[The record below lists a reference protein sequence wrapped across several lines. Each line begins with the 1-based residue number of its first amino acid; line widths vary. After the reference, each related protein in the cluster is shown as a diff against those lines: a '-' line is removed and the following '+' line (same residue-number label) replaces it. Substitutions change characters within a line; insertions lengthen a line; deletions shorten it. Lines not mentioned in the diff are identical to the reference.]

1 MLSRKKLP
9 KRFDEQCA
17 TLSNSEER
25 PVEIHSP
32 NFHQTVREEVIFYV
46 KYFPNYD
53 FGGQNLIRH
62 PPQV

>member
-1 MLSRKKLP
+1 MLYGL
-9 KRFDEQCA
+9 Q
-17 TLSNSEER
+17 
-25 PVEIHSP
+25 
-32 NFHQTVREEVIFYV
+32 FHQTVREEVIFYV